1 MIFERRVGFCDL
13 RRPGFKTRYGFCF
26 RKNPMKQNKYKNC
39 HDIFKMDLQY
49 GIHEKGKKLMKLNVG
64 PLKSI
69 YLIKWWSGMSKINFP
84 SEPEKI
90 KFKCLFWFPMFR
102 ILKNR

>member
-1 MIFERRVGFCDL
+1 MISS
-13 RRPGFKTRYGFCF
+13 KWIYNMAYM
-26 RKNPMKQNKYKNC
+26 RK
-39 HDIFKMDLQY
+39 
-49 GIHEKGKKLMKLNVG
+49 EKKLMKLNVG

-84 SEPEKI
+84 SEPEKT